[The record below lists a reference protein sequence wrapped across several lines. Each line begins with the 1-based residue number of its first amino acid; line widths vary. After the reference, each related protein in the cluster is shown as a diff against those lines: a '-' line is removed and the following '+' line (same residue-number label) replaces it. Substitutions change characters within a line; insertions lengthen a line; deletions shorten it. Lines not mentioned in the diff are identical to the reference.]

1 MAQPSARA
9 SWTPSAMM
17 SAAATAAATRPAPH
31 RARLPTPRSADVG
44 AAFRAKK
51 RRSFPLGARVRGVRA
66 SASPGSSPDPGDD
79 LDVFGFSEDW
89 EVTMVRFWRDWNV
102 VATAQERDRHR
113 VREADIKH
121 LVTLGRVEKA
131 FASPDLLREAAKKLA
146 SLLPDAHVPNM
157 FQREPEMVHLN
168 FVRASQSILELQEVL
183 CDVDKCTDV
192 TPVIERH
199 PKLLLCEDV
208 RAEVA
213 SATEK
218 LRSLAPC
225 CDAAKAVS
233 EYPEL
238 IYRIHA
244 YDAYDELPISI
255 VNIILETSTDDIAER
270 VATYNAVWD
279 EWERERGD
287 APSFDFDAPAHDAFV
302 SGDYAL
308 DPFEAP
314 DASEWMNDGYWEE
327 EE

>member
-1 MAQPSARA
+1 
-9 SWTPSAMM
+9 
-17 SAAATAAATRPAPH
+17 
-31 RARLPTPRSADVG
+31 
-44 AAFRAKK
+44 
-51 RRSFPLGARVRGVRA
+51 
-66 SASPGSSPDPGDD
+66 
-79 LDVFGFSEDW
+79 
-89 EVTMVRFWRDWNV
+89 
-102 VATAQERDRHR
+102 
-113 VREADIKH
+113 
-121 LVTLGRVEKA
+121 
-131 FASPDLLREAAKKLA
+131 
-146 SLLPDAHVPNM
+146 M

-213 SATEK
+213 AATEK

-314 DASEWMNDGYWEE
+314 DASEWMNDGYERAASVLAVPTSGSL
-327 EE
+327 

>member
-1 MAQPSARA
+1 
-9 SWTPSAMM
+9 MM
-17 SAAATAAATRPAPH
+17 SAAATAAATRPAPN
-31 RARLPTPRSADVG
+31 RARPPTPRSADVG